1 MKKTTITMKTIVILF
16 FLMSI
21 FCFSC
26 NKDEMNNDKIEIE
39 KKDCTA
45 AFGTQGLT
53 LYTFNPFTAEEW
65 KKTDHNELIRRR
77 QIPDDFLKK
86 MNTHELFI
94 QFIYMDMAKDVLL
107 FNTNQRG
114 FRSIIDRYN
123 MLQELYK
130 RDDTPDYFIRKLQ
143 EVNIKEV
150 KNNECHFHYLCLRML
165 SAQKEVIGKMN
176 KSQTLNY
183 INTVS
188 QIITEIAELSFT
200 DPNWQTLSS
209 YDFEMIG
216 HGNIMI
222 KYEYP
227 PFMELMQSNK
237 KVRLY
242 MDGVIPLDKELIRL
256 FENCMIKFYKQ
267 LNS

>member
-1 MKKTTITMKTIVILF
+1 
-16 FLMSI
+16 MSV

-26 NKDEMNNDKIEIE
+26 NKDEINKDKIDIE
-39 KKDCTA
+39 KKDCIA

-53 LYTFNPFTAEEW
+53 LYT
-65 KKTDHNELIRRR
+65 
-77 QIPDDFLKK
+77 
-86 MNTHELFI
+86 ELFV
-94 QFIYMDMAKDVLL
+94 QFIHMDMAKDVLL
-107 FNTNQRG
+107 FSTMQQG
-114 FRSIIDRYN
+114 FRMVIERYN
-123 MLQELYK
+123 TLQELY
-130 RDDTPDYFIRKLQ
+130 RRNDIADYFTRKLR

-216 HGNIMI
+216 YGNIMI
-222 KYEYP
+222 KYKYP

-242 MDGVIPLDKELIRL
+242 MDGFIPLDEELIGL
-256 FENCMIKFYKQ
+256 IENCMIKFYKQ

>member
-1 MKKTTITMKTIVILF
+1 MKKTVILF
-16 FLMSI
+16 FLMSV
-21 FCFSC
+21 FYFSC
-26 NKDEMNNDKIEIE
+26 NKDEINKDKIDIE
-39 KKDCTA
+39 KKDCTVV
-45 AFGTQGLT
+45 FGTQGLT
-53 LYTFNPFTAEEW
+53 LYTFNPFTTEEW
-65 KKTDHNELIRRR
+65 KKTDHKELVRRR

-86 MNTHELFI
+86 MNTHELFV
-94 QFIYMDMAKDVLL
+94 QFIHMDMAKDALL
-107 FNTNQRG
+107 FDTNQQG
-114 FRSIIDRYN
+114 FRSIINQYN

-130 RDDTPDYFIRKLQ
+130 RDDMPDYFIRKLQ
-143 EVNIKEV
+143 EVNIKKV

-176 KSQTLNY
+176 KSQTLSY

-222 KYEYP
+222 KYKYP

-237 KVRLY
+237 KVHLY
-242 MDGVIPLDKELIRL
+242 MDGVISLDKELIGL
-256 FENCMIKFYKQ
+256 IENCMIKFYKQ
-267 LNS
+267 LNR